1 MLKSC
6 LEYAMSRNTNF
17 LPGEAGFLL
26 KLLQEVCIY
35 FDFFPF
41 CEIFLFAL
49 GHCLLQ
55 YIAHSKFY
63 KCIAFEMSKKN
74 GMEYN
79 SVRTFIVCTVFGI
92 TGMELT
98 AHIEMKNQWNL

>member
-1 MLKSC
+1 
-6 LEYAMSRNTNF
+6 
-17 LPGEAGFLL
+17 
-26 KLLQEVCIY
+26 
-35 FDFFPF
+35 
-41 CEIFLFAL
+41 
-49 GHCLLQ
+49 
-55 YIAHSKFY
+55 
-63 KCIAFEMSKKN
+63 MSKKN